1 MIDMEIKIG
10 DRVKVVDQEIR
21 GEGIRYDGQKIV
33 ILDDE
38 PGQDLEDGDE
48 PLSKLLIFNDLRRR
62 AARRVPTRK
71 LFTIA

>member
-21 GEGIRYDGQKIV
+21 GEVIRYDGQKIV

-48 PLSKLLIFNDLRRR
+48 PTLVYR
-62 AARRVPTRK
+62 AEELEHIIK
-71 LFTIA
+71 Y